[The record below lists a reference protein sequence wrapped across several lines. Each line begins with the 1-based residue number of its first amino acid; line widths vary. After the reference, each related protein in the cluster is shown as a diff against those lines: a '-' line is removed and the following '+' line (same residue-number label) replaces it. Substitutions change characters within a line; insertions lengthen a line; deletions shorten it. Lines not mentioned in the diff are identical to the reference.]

1 MTASLFQ
8 LVKGNNTIIL
18 FIKKQ
23 SILLEEKRGQTERGR
38 AKITTAP
45 LGPQAVTFTT
55 AFRQTCCSASFSCAK
70 YDVFCFFRLPSTE
83 QSERTRESHEQVR
96 EYHYDGL
103 YPRYYWFHWA
113 WTTIWKALRTII
125 HSEEPVLKPYMDFL
139 LQFFF
144 FYLQCFHILYLEHS
158 LD

>member
-23 SILLEEKRGQTERGR
+23 SILLEEKRRETERGK
-38 AKITTAP
+38 AKITTAT
-45 LGPQAVTFTT
+45 LGPEAVTFTT
-55 AFRQTCCSASFSCAK
+55 AFRQTCCFASFYGAK
-70 YDVFCFFRLPSTE
+70 YDAVFFVFVFFRFPSTE

-113 WTTIWKALRTII
+113 WTTIKDLRTII
-125 HSEEPVLKPYMDFL
+125 HSEEPVLKPCMD
-139 LQFFF
+139 FFF
-144 FYLQCFHILYLEHS
+144 FLSSML
-158 LD
+158 